1 MSDAKTVAE
10 LRDKTGAGMMAC
22 KKALDEAG
30 GDIEKAIEVLR
41 KMGEMKAAQKTAERT
56 TAEGI
61 VATYLHHNKKM
72 AAMLEL
78 QCESDFVARNDDF
91 VNFAND
97 LAMQVAAMNP
107 DFLSPESIPEADL
120 ERQRQ
125 LFLEEVAGDNKPEEI
140 KAKIVQGKLD
150 KWMNDVC
157 LTKQSFFKD
166 EEKTVEQLVNEKI
179 AKIGEKIVIARFV
192 RWELGKKG
200 TSC

>member
-30 GDIEKAIEVLR
+30 GDLEKAVEVLR
-41 KMGEMKAAQKTAERT
+41 RMGEMKAAQKTAERT

-61 VATYLHHNKKM
+61 VAVYLHHNKKM
-72 AAMLEL
+72 SAMLEL

-107 DFLSPESIPEADL
+107 DFLSPESVPEADL
-120 ERQRQ
+120 ERQRK
-125 LFLEEVAGDNKPEEI
+125 LFLEEVANDNKPEEI
-140 KAKIVQGKLD
+140 KVKIVQGKID
-150 KWMNDVC
+150 KWLNEVC

>member
-1 MSDAKTVAE
+1 MSDAQQVAQ
-10 LRDKTGAGMMAC
+10 LREKTGAGMMAC
-22 KKALDEAG
+22 KKALDLAN
-30 GDIEKAIEVLR
+30 GDMEKAMEELR

-56 TAEGI
+56 SAEGI
-61 VATYLHHNKKM
+61 IATYLHHNKKM
-72 AAMLEL
+72 AAMVEL
-78 QCESDFVARNDDF
+78 RCESDFVALNEDF
-91 VNFAND
+91 VAFAND

-107 DFLSPESIPEADL
+107 DFLSPETIPEADL

-125 LFLEEVAGDNKPEEI
+125 MFLEEVAGDNKPEEI

-166 EEKTVEQLVNEKI
+166 EEKTIEQLVGERI
-179 AKIGEKIVIARFV
+179 AKIGEKIVIARFA

-200 TSC
+200 TVS